1 MWLMQLFCWLH
12 PLTSIKLLIRVSPI
26 FLWDNFAWLSQT
38 THPSKILHRHP
49 SCISKVILARILT
62 STNGAPSTGIVDGL
76 KSLIEILHTLG
87 IAAALTHIHLVAY
100 LAIWDSPCRAL
111 LHVCD
116 ALIQL
121 LGLLRC
127 DSSLLIWHLSLSDY
141 LCLFSSLFLSIAL
154 PWAFDSASCARWH
167 SVHLRILSTGA
178 HILLRLPSFSL
189 WRTLS
194 ILGTRVRLDAHLLFD
209 MLMALLSHYFSP
221 ARPTVAPNRC
231 ATGVIALSILLRH
244 GLLCQ
249 GRNDWLLSS
258 RWYAWSVWSWRRVIH
273 LLVLRGSSSP
283 RSHGFTS
290 SSLIW
295 HMPLDLRHVCIWL
308 NSLIRLWWSLIR

>member
-26 FLWDNFAWLSQT
+26 FLWDNFAWLSKA

-49 SCISKVILARILT
+49 ACISKVILAWILT

-87 IAAALTHIHLVAY
+87 IVAALTHLHLVAY

-111 LHVCD
+111 VQID

-121 LGLLRC
+121 LGLLRR
-127 DSSLLIWHLSLSDY
+127 DGSLLIWHLWLSEY
-141 LCLFSSLFLSIAL
+141 LSWFSSLFLSIAL
-154 PWAFDSASCARWH
+154 PWAFDSASCARWQ
-167 SVHLRILSTGA
+167 SVHLRILTTG
-178 HILLRLPSFSL
+178 HILLRRPSFSL

-194 ILGTRVRLDAHLLFD
+194 IRGARDRLDAHLLFD

-221 ARPTVAPNRC
+221 ARPTVAPNRR
-231 ATGVIALSILLRH
+231 ATGVIALSILLWH

-249 GRNDWLLSS
+249 GRNDWLPTS

-308 NSLIRLWWSLIR
+308 NSLIRLCRSLIR